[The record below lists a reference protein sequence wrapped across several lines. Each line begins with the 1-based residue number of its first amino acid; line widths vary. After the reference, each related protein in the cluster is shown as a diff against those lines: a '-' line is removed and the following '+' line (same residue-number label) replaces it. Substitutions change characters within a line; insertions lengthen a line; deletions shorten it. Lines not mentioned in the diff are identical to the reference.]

1 MVHENKIAYL
11 ASGHVV
17 ETTMMTVPA
26 VIVAGLVPNHTP
38 SVHVV
43 WIGGVGGMW
52 RDVDEYLLSVFQI
65 RVCGS
70 LFHAY
75 DAAGVPEIGPAAVAT
90 ISIRAVEVK
99 IGTSSPPVS

>member
-1 MVHENKIAYL
+1 MHENKIAYL
-11 ASGHVV
+11 ASGGVI
-17 ETTMMTVPA
+17 ETTMVIVPA
-26 VIVAGLVPNHTP
+26 VIVAGLFPNHTP

-43 WIGGVGGMW
+43 WTGGVGGMG

-65 RVCGS
+65 SVCGS

-90 ISIRAVEVK
+90 ISPRAVEVK
-99 IGTSSPPVS
+99 IGTSSPPVT